1 MTTHRRPKI
10 TYSSEVNGKTQ
21 KILVQSLEYLT
32 GRRRLEKLYG
42 DVLDRVDREGI
53 DIFWAAA
60 LNALDVQLEYDRAR
74 LTAIP
79 HEGPL
84 IFIANHPYGV
94 LDGLTLCYLAA
105 TTRHEWR
112 ILINNSLCKEER
124 IASFMLPIDFT
135 GTDEAT
141 HTNIKTKRKSIE
153 TLRNNGA
160 VVIFPAGGIA
170 TSIGAFGKEATDL
183 DWKLFTAKLIQT
195 TRATVVPV
203 FFYGQN
209 SRLFQIVSQFS
220 LTLRLALIIYEVN
233 KQIAKP
239 LRLTI
244 GQPIPYEQMANIKGR
259 QALTDYLRQVTY
271 TLGGRQ
277 DYARVFSKFET
288 TTPVRKPKLLPER
301 KPEHESSKSSPIA

>member
-1 MTTHRRPKI
+1 MTSHRRPKI
-10 TYSSEVNGKTQ
+10 TYSSEVSGKTK

-32 GRRRLEKLYG
+32 GRRRLEKIYG
-42 DVLDRVDREGI
+42 HVLDRVDQEGI
-53 DIFWAAA
+53 DIFWDAA
-60 LNALDVQLEYDRAR
+60 LNALDIQLEYDQGQLA
-74 LTAIP
+74 AIP
-79 HEGPL
+79 RQGPL

-105 TTRHEWR
+105 TTRREWR

-135 GTDEAT
+135 GTQEAT
-141 HTNIKTKRKSIE
+141 QMNIETKRKSIE
-153 TLRNNGA
+153 TLRNDGA

-183 DWKLFTAKLIQT
+183 DWKLFTAKLVQT
-195 TRATVVPV
+195 TKATVVPI

-239 LRLTI
+239 LRLSI

-277 DYARVFSKFET
+277 DYMHAFSKFET
-288 TTPVRKPKLLPER
+288 TTPVRKPKLLTER
-301 KPEHESSKSSPIA
+301 KSDHESSESSPVA